1 MKPDNVLLDVSCMCN
16 PSYTCRSTLYCSGL
30 TPRLSSSSVTQA
42 GQGSLGVRLELESCS
57 HSHLVRWMGCVLYP
71 IYKCRGIPDAI

>member
-42 GQGSLGVRLELESCS
+42 GQGSLGVRLELH
-57 HSHLVRWMGCVLYP
+57 HSDVARKAVVTLTW
-71 IYKCRGIPDAI
+71 